1 MNFRTMAGA
10 DQQVLIAGAVI
21 AITALI
27 SFLDPAGSWG
37 GIMLVSLFAGVAAV
51 YVALQPQVAP
61 AMRLPMTKGL
71 SLLVLGAA
79 ATAASLIAL
88 LSYVGYVFKYLTDIY
103 VLLFLVGLVAS
114 IFLLWIGW
122 RAYKAESGASTA
134 PPPPPAA

>member
-1 MNFRTMAGA
+1 MNFRTMSAA

-21 AITALI
+21 AITGLI
-27 SFLDPAGSWG
+27 SFVDPAGSWG
-37 GIMLVSLFAGVAAV
+37 GIMIVSVLAGVAAAF
-51 YVALQPQVAP
+51 VAVQPEVAP

-88 LSYVGYVFKYLTDIY
+88 VNYLGYVFKYLTDIY
-103 VLLFLVGLVAS
+103 VLIFLVGLVAS

-122 RAYKAESGASTA
+122 RAYKAESGTSAV
-134 PPPPPAA
+134 PPTPPAA

>member
-1 MNFRTMAGA
+1 MNFRTMAAA
-10 DQQVLIAGAVI
+10 DQQVLVAGAVI

-37 GIMLVSLFAGVAAV
+37 GIMIVSVLAGVVAA
-51 YVALQPQVAP
+51 YVAVQPQVAP

-103 VLLFLVGLVAS
+103 VLLFMVGLVAS

>member
-1 MNFRTMAGA
+1 MNFRTMSAA

-21 AITALI
+21 AITGLI
-27 SFLDPAGSWG
+27 SFVDPAGSWG
-37 GIMLVSLFAGVAAV
+37 GIMIVSVLAGVAAAF
-51 YVALQPQVAP
+51 VAVQPQVAP

-88 LSYVGYVFKYLTDIY
+88 VSYLGYVFKYLTDIY
-103 VLLFLVGLVAS
+103 VLIFLVGLVAS

-122 RAYKAESGASTA
+122 RSYKAESGTSAV
-134 PPPPPAA
+134 PPTPAAG

>member
-1 MNFRTMAGA
+1 MRFRTLGAG
-10 DQQVLIAGAVI
+10 DQRILIAGAVV

-27 SFLDPAGSWG
+27 SFVDPAGSWG
-37 GIMLVSLFAGVAAV
+37 GIMIVSVLAGVAAAF
-51 YVALQPQVAP
+51 VAVQPQVAP

-88 LSYVGYVFKYLTDIY
+88 VSYLGYVFKYLTDIY
-103 VLLFLVGLVAS
+103 VLIFLVGLVAS

-122 RAYKAESGASTA
+122 RAYKAEGGTSTVPPA
-134 PPPPPAA
+134 PPAG

>member
-1 MNFRTMAGA
+1 MNFRTMSPA
-10 DQQVLIAGAVI
+10 DQQVLVAGAVI

-27 SFLDPAGSWG
+27 SFVDPAGSWG
-37 GIMLVSLFAGVAAV
+37 GIMLVSVLAGVAAAF
-51 YVALQPQVAP
+51 VAMQPQVAP

-88 LSYVGYVFKYLTDIY
+88 LSYIGYVFKYLTDIY

-114 IFLLWIGW
+114 IFLLWLGW
-122 RAYKAESGASTA
+122 RAYKAESGTSTV
-134 PPPPPAA
+134 PPAPPAA

>member
-1 MNFRTMAGA
+1 MNFRTMSAL

-27 SFLDPAGSWG
+27 SFVDPAGSWG
-37 GIMLVSLFAGVAAV
+37 GIMIVSVLAGVAAA
-51 YVALQPQVAP
+51 YVAVQPQVAP

-71 SLLVLGAA
+71 TLLVLGAA

-88 LSYVGYVFKYLTDIY
+88 VSYVGYVFKYLTDIY

-114 IFLLWIGW
+114 VFLLWVGW

-134 PPPPPAA
+134 PPVPPAA